1 MDNTP
6 YDDVFRTLLT
16 DCTELM
22 IPVVNEI
29 FHTHYTG
36 KETICLLQNEH
47 FIKMP
52 DGSEQERIT
61 DSSFEIISSEET
73 SMPQVLK
80 NQLYGGSAGC
90 NTAQRKRYHIECQST
105 EDGSMIVR
113 MFEYDTQLA
122 LENREFTSNILTV
135 QFPDSAIVSLRHTK
149 NTPEEMTVKVLTP
162 GGRVSYTVPVLKVK
176 RYTIH
181 ELFER
186 KLFFLIPFHI
196 FAYEKDFKELEEN
209 KKKLKQLEAEYAS
222 IRERLEIACQMGDLN
237 RYAKAAI
244 LDMSRKVIEHL
255 AVKYKNVAKGVSRT
269 MGGKVLNYEA
279 KDILNRGRREGE
291 EYTKIQIATKLLSMG
306 NDIKSVAELAELP
319 QETVEKLAQS
329 ISKEEKQASGET
341 ALSNGSKALL
351 LSFQVGADTTSENK
365 ISVTMDSMSAKSI
378 GVDGIQVTGSDST
391 NADKAVDTI
400 SDAIKKV
407 SKQRSALG
415 AVQNR
420 LEHTISNLDNVV
432 ENTTSAESRIRDTD
446 MAEEMV
452 SYSKNN
458 ILMQAGQ
465 SMLAQANQQ
474 NQGVLSLLQ

>member
-36 KETICLLQNEH
+36 KETVCLLQNEH

-61 DSSFEIISSEET
+61 DSSFEIISEET
-73 SMPQVLK
+73 APIAQVQK
-80 NQLYGGSAGC
+80 
-90 NTAQRKRYHIECQST
+90 KRYHIECQST
-105 EDGSMIVR
+105 EDGTMIVR

-122 LENREFTSNILTV
+122 LENRALTSNTLTV

-149 NTPEEMTVKVLTP
+149 NTPEEMIVKVLTP

-181 ELFER
+181 ELFEK

-196 FAYEKDFKELEEN
+196 FAYEKNFKELEEN

-291 EYTKIQIATKLLSMG
+291 EYTKIQIATKLLNMG

-319 QETVEKLAQS
+319 QKTVEKLAQS
-329 ISKEEKQASGET
+329 ISKEEK
-341 ALSNGSKALL
+341 
-351 LSFQVGADTTSENK
+351 
-365 ISVTMDSMSAKSI
+365 
-378 GVDGIQVTGSDST
+378 
-391 NADKAVDTI
+391 
-400 SDAIKKV
+400 
-407 SKQRSALG
+407 
-415 AVQNR
+415 
-420 LEHTISNLDNVV
+420 
-432 ENTTSAESRIRDTD
+432 
-446 MAEEMV
+446 
-452 SYSKNN
+452 
-458 ILMQAGQ
+458 
-465 SMLAQANQQ
+465 
-474 NQGVLSLLQ
+474 

>member
-1 MDNTP
+1 MVNTP

-16 DCTELM
+16 DCTALI
-22 IPVVNEI
+22 IPVVNEL
-29 FHTHYTG
+29 FHTSYTG
-36 KETICLLQNEH
+36 KETIHLLQNEH
-47 FIKMP
+47 FIKLP

-61 DSSFEIISSEET
+61 DSSFEILGRE
-73 SMPQVLK
+73 
-80 NQLYGGSAGC
+80 
-90 NTAQRKRYHIECQST
+90 RKRYHVECQST

-162 GGRVSYTVPVLKVK
+162 GGKVSYTVPVLKIK

-181 ELFER
+181 ELFEK

-244 LDMSRKVIEHL
+244 LDMSRKVIEHI

-279 KDILNRGRREGE
+279 KDILNRGRREGRMEGRREGE
-291 EYTKIQIATKLLSMG
+291 EYTKIQIATKLLNMG

-329 ISKEEKQASGET
+329 ISKEEK
-341 ALSNGSKALL
+341 
-351 LSFQVGADTTSENK
+351 
-365 ISVTMDSMSAKSI
+365 
-378 GVDGIQVTGSDST
+378 
-391 NADKAVDTI
+391 
-400 SDAIKKV
+400 
-407 SKQRSALG
+407 
-415 AVQNR
+415 
-420 LEHTISNLDNVV
+420 
-432 ENTTSAESRIRDTD
+432 
-446 MAEEMV
+446 
-452 SYSKNN
+452 
-458 ILMQAGQ
+458 
-465 SMLAQANQQ
+465 
-474 NQGVLSLLQ
+474 

>member
-29 FHTHYTG
+29 FHTKYTG

-61 DSSFEIISSEET
+61 DSSFEIISSET
-73 SMPQVLK
+73 APIAHPQK
-80 NQLYGGSAGC
+80 NQLYGGSDGC

-105 EDGSMIVR
+105 EDGNRIVR

-135 QFPDSAIVSLRHTK
+135 QFPDLAIVLLRHTK

-162 GGRVSYTVPVLKVK
+162 GGKVSYNVPVLKVK

-181 ELFER
+181 ELFEK

-279 KDILNRGRREGE
+279 KDILNRGRAEGRMEGRREGE
-291 EYTKIQIATKLLSMG
+291 EYTKIQIATKLLNMG

-319 QETVEKLAQS
+319 QKTVEKLAQS
-329 ISKEEKQASGET
+329 ISKEEK
-341 ALSNGSKALL
+341 
-351 LSFQVGADTTSENK
+351 
-365 ISVTMDSMSAKSI
+365 
-378 GVDGIQVTGSDST
+378 
-391 NADKAVDTI
+391 
-400 SDAIKKV
+400 
-407 SKQRSALG
+407 
-415 AVQNR
+415 
-420 LEHTISNLDNVV
+420 
-432 ENTTSAESRIRDTD
+432 
-446 MAEEMV
+446 
-452 SYSKNN
+452 
-458 ILMQAGQ
+458 
-465 SMLAQANQQ
+465 
-474 NQGVLSLLQ
+474 

>member
-36 KETICLLQNEH
+36 KETVCLLQNEH

-61 DSSFEIISSEET
+61 DSSFEIISEET
-73 SMPQVLK
+73 APIAQVQK
-80 NQLYGGSAGC
+80 
-90 NTAQRKRYHIECQST
+90 KRYHIECQST
-105 EDGSMIVR
+105 EDGTMIVR

-122 LENREFTSNILTV
+122 LENRALTSNTLTV

-149 NTPEEMTVKVLTP
+149 NTPEEMIVKVLTP

-181 ELFER
+181 ELFEK

-196 FAYEKDFKELEEN
+196 FAYEKNFKELEEN

-244 LDMSRKVIEHL
+244 LDMSRKVIEHI

-291 EYTKIQIATKLLSMG
+291 EYTKIQIATKLLNMG
-306 NDIKSVAELAELP
+306 NDIKSVEELAELP
-319 QETVEKLAQS
+319 QKTVEKLAQS
-329 ISKEEKQASGET
+329 ISKEEK
-341 ALSNGSKALL
+341 
-351 LSFQVGADTTSENK
+351 
-365 ISVTMDSMSAKSI
+365 
-378 GVDGIQVTGSDST
+378 
-391 NADKAVDTI
+391 
-400 SDAIKKV
+400 
-407 SKQRSALG
+407 
-415 AVQNR
+415 
-420 LEHTISNLDNVV
+420 
-432 ENTTSAESRIRDTD
+432 
-446 MAEEMV
+446 
-452 SYSKNN
+452 
-458 ILMQAGQ
+458 
-465 SMLAQANQQ
+465 
-474 NQGVLSLLQ
+474 

>member
-36 KETICLLQNEH
+36 KETVCLLQNEH

-61 DSSFEIISSEET
+61 DSSFEIISEET
-73 SMPQVLK
+73 APIAQVQK
-80 NQLYGGSAGC
+80 
-90 NTAQRKRYHIECQST
+90 KRYHIECQST
-105 EDGSMIVR
+105 EDGTMIVR

-122 LENREFTSNILTV
+122 LENRALTSNTLTV

-149 NTPEEMTVKVLTP
+149 NTPEEMIVKVLTP

-181 ELFER
+181 ELFEK

-196 FAYEKDFKELEEN
+196 FAYEKNFKELEEN

-244 LDMSRKVIEHL
+244 LDMSRKVIEHI

-291 EYTKIQIATKLLSMG
+291 EYTKIQIATKLLNMG

-329 ISKEEKQASGET
+329 ISKEEK
-341 ALSNGSKALL
+341 
-351 LSFQVGADTTSENK
+351 
-365 ISVTMDSMSAKSI
+365 
-378 GVDGIQVTGSDST
+378 
-391 NADKAVDTI
+391 
-400 SDAIKKV
+400 
-407 SKQRSALG
+407 
-415 AVQNR
+415 
-420 LEHTISNLDNVV
+420 
-432 ENTTSAESRIRDTD
+432 
-446 MAEEMV
+446 
-452 SYSKNN
+452 
-458 ILMQAGQ
+458 
-465 SMLAQANQQ
+465 
-474 NQGVLSLLQ
+474 

>member
-36 KETICLLQNEH
+36 KETVCLLQNEH

-61 DSSFEIISSEET
+61 DSSFEIISEET
-73 SMPQVLK
+73 APIAQVQK
-80 NQLYGGSAGC
+80 
-90 NTAQRKRYHIECQST
+90 KRYHIECQST
-105 EDGSMIVR
+105 EDGTMIVR

-122 LENREFTSNILTV
+122 LENRALTSNTLTV

-149 NTPEEMTVKVLTP
+149 NTPEEMIVKVLTP

-181 ELFER
+181 ELFEK

-196 FAYEKDFKELEEN
+196 FAYEKNFKELEEN

-244 LDMSRKVIEHL
+244 LDMSRKVIEHI

-291 EYTKIQIATKLLSMG
+291 EYTKIQIATKLLNMG

-319 QETVEKLAQS
+319 QKTVEKLAQS
-329 ISKEEKQASGET
+329 ISKEEK
-341 ALSNGSKALL
+341 
-351 LSFQVGADTTSENK
+351 
-365 ISVTMDSMSAKSI
+365 
-378 GVDGIQVTGSDST
+378 
-391 NADKAVDTI
+391 
-400 SDAIKKV
+400 
-407 SKQRSALG
+407 
-415 AVQNR
+415 
-420 LEHTISNLDNVV
+420 
-432 ENTTSAESRIRDTD
+432 
-446 MAEEMV
+446 
-452 SYSKNN
+452 
-458 ILMQAGQ
+458 
-465 SMLAQANQQ
+465 
-474 NQGVLSLLQ
+474 

>member
-1 MDNTP
+1 MYLIFRLKFLLAFSEDFYTKKSRLNPIKYSKNQQKILPAVPQVQYNKRKEECMDNTP

-61 DSSFEIISSEET
+61 DSSFEIISSKET
-73 SMPQVLK
+73 PIPQPLK

-162 GGRVSYTVPVLKVK
+162 GGKVSYIVPVLKVK

-181 ELFER
+181 ELFEK

-196 FAYEKDFKELEEN
+196 FVYEKDFKELEEN
-209 KKKLKQLEAEYAS
+209 KKKLKQLEEEYAA
-222 IRERLEIACQMGDLN
+222 IRERLEIACQMGDLTE
-237 RYAKAAI
+237 YPKVVI
-244 LDMSRKVIEHL
+244 LAMSRKVIEHL
-255 AVKYKNVAKGVSRT
+255 AVKYEKVAKGVSQQ

-279 KDILNRGRREGE
+279 KDILNRGRAEGRREGE
-291 EYTKIQIATKLLSMG
+291 EQTKIQIAKKLLALG
-306 NDIKSVAELAELP
+306 NDIQSVADLAELP
-319 QETVEKLAQS
+319 EETVEELAR
-329 ISKEEKQASGET
+329 
-341 ALSNGSKALL
+341 
-351 LSFQVGADTTSENK
+351 
-365 ISVTMDSMSAKSI
+365 SM
-378 GVDGIQVTGSDST
+378 
-391 NADKAVDTI
+391 
-400 SDAIKKV
+400 
-407 SKQRSALG
+407 
-415 AVQNR
+415 
-420 LEHTISNLDNVV
+420 
-432 ENTTSAESRIRDTD
+432 
-446 MAEEMV
+446 
-452 SYSKNN
+452 
-458 ILMQAGQ
+458 
-465 SMLAQANQQ
+465 NQTKR
-474 NQGVLSLLQ
+474 